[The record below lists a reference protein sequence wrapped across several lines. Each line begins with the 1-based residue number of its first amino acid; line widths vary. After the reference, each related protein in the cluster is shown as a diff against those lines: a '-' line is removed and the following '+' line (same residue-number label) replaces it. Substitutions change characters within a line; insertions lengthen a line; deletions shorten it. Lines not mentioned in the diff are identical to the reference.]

1 MIRKEKENSVKLA
14 KEILSSNEM
23 LVLMDYKGLNAE
35 NFTKLRAELKDKK
48 AGVRVFK
55 NTLFKKAI
63 KDTDFGFLE
72 NLLFEQVAVS
82 YSNDPIS
89 LSNVINTFNKELSKG
104 GVVVKGVALNN
115 KLEDIAI
122 IGRMAGLGSFDDIRA
137 RFIGVLQG
145 AGSQLVGVLEAYAKK
160 QEN

>member
-1 MIRKEKENSVKLA
+1 MIRSQKEDSVKLA
-14 KEILSSNEM
+14 KKILSNSEM
-23 LVLMDYKGLNAE
+23 LVLMDYKGLDAE
-35 NFTKLRAELKDKK
+35 NFSKLRAELKDKK
-48 AGVRVFK
+48 AGVKVFK
-55 NTLFKKAI
+55 NTLLKRAI
-63 KDTDFGFLE
+63 KGTDFAFLE

-82 YSNDPIS
+82 YSDDPIS
-89 LSNVINTFNKELSKG
+89 LANVINTFNKELSKG
-104 GVVVKGVALNN
+104 VVVKGVALGN
-115 KLEDIAI
+115 KLEDATI